1 MFSIYNRMNNII
13 YENEKPI
20 TKVKTT
26 NAERV
31 KKWKQLHREKYLED
45 KQKLNNWNKYKK
57 IYMNILLE

>member
-20 TKVKTT
+20 IKVKTT

>member
-1 MFSIYNRMNNII
+1 MNNII

-20 TKVKTT
+20 IKIKTT

>member
-1 MFSIYNRMNNII
+1 MFSIYNRMTNTIENDKLII
-13 YENEKPI
+13 
-20 TKVKTT
+20 KVKTT

-31 KKWKQLHREKYLED
+31 KKWKQLHREKYLAE

>member
-13 YENEKPI
+13 YENEKPMI
-20 TKVKTT
+20 KVKMT

-31 KKWKQLHREKYLED
+31 KKWKLLHREKYLED

-57 IYMNILLE
+57 IYLNILLE